1 MSHGRSTVGGMD
13 NGETVGE
20 IASGADIMKLGPIQ
34 VDRAVGAVLG
44 SAAGDALGAG
54 YEFGPAVTG
63 PITMSGGGSFGWAP
77 GEWTDDTQMATA
89 ILTAAV
95 QARRTGR
102 LSVDDVAAG
111 FLAWYASR
119 PKDVGSQTSA
129 VLSSAT
135 SSADLADA
143 AAGYQARRPDSA
155 GNGGLMRTG
164 PVALA
169 GLAVAASE
177 EAVADFA
184 AEVCRLTHPH
194 DDAVAA
200 CVLWSTAI
208 HRLIVKSLPITD
220 GQAWATYLELGL
232 EYLPAASKARW
243 AGMIAE
249 ARQGDPMR
257 FRDKNGWV
265 VAAFQQALATLVSL
279 PADGAPAAQD
289 LPAALEAAVRPG
301 RDADTVAAITGA
313 MVGAGLGAT
322 AIPLAWRRKLHG
334 DLVDRDGVRR
344 VTGRDLEQLARLAV
358 NGVDGD
364 GWPGVERLVPMYR
377 DSKRPAKRL
386 TRVADRLSVGTT
398 ADLADL
404 DLTAD
409 WTVVSLCRMGELDVP
424 TEAER
429 IEVGLIDNDRDN
441 AHLAWVLADV
451 ADTVEACRG
460 EGREVFLHCVAG
472 ETRSPAAF
480 ATWLARHDGLEV
492 DDAIAKAEQTYQAKL
507 RTTFAQAVRE
517 AAELPASSAQ

>member
-1 MSHGRSTVGGMD
+1 MTSSPAARTS
-13 NGETVGE
+13 
-20 IASGADIMKLGPIQ
+20 KLNAIGI
-34 VDRAVGAVLG
+34 DRAVGAVLG

-95 QARRTGR
+95 QARQTGR

-119 PKDVGSQTSA
+119 PKDVGNQTRS
-129 VLSSAT
+129 VLAAAT
-135 SSADLADA
+135 SPADLADA
-143 AAGYQARRPDSA
+143 AARYQARHPDSA

-164 PVALA
+164 PAALA
-169 GLAVAASE
+169 GVAVGASE
-177 EAVADFA
+177 DEVADFA

-208 HRLIVKSLPITD
+208 HRLVTGRGPMPGGYLWVSILEEGLPHLAPPTRD
-220 GQAWATYLELGL
+220 
-232 EYLPAASKARW
+232 RW
-243 AGMIAE
+243 AVLITE
-249 ARQGDPMR
+249 AKDAPPAS

-265 VAAFQQALATLVSL
+265 VAAFQQAVATLVQVMYDEDAWES
-279 PADGAPAAQD
+279 GSD
-289 LPAALEAAVRPG
+289 LAAALEVAVRPG

-313 MVGAGLGAT
+313 MIGAGRGAT

-334 DLVDRDGVRR
+334 DLVSADGVT
-344 VTGRDLEQLARLAV
+344 TGTARDLERLARLAA
-358 NGVDGD
+358 NGPDKD
-364 GWPGVERLVPMYR
+364 GWPGVDRMVPLYAR
-377 DSKRPAKRL
+377 RQDPPKRQS
-386 TRVADRLSVGTT
+386 RVADRLTVGTT
-398 ADLADL
+398 ADLEDL
-404 DLTAD
+404 DLTAE

-424 TEAER
+424 AEAER
-429 IEVGLIDNDRDN
+429 IEVGLIDDDHAN
-441 AHLAWVLADV
+441 AHLAWMLADV

-472 ETRSPAAF
+472 ETRSPAAL
-480 ATWLARHDGLEV
+480 ATWFARHGGREV
-492 DDAIAKAEQTYQAKL
+492 GEAIAEAQTTYRATL
-507 RTTFAQAVRE
+507 RPAFVAAVYD
-517 AAELPASSAQ
+517 ASTLPASGAR